1 MKECPVPWHEHE
13 VVCLGHGSGG
23 RLAWELFEQL
33 FRPAFE
39 SPHLDVPDDAAV
51 LPPIDGRIAVSTDAF
66 VVDPLFFP
74 GGDIG
79 DLAVNGTVND
89 LVVGG
94 AEPLHLTAAFVLEE
108 GLALR
113 DLHAIATSMARA
125 CRRAGVRLV
134 AGDTKVVPRGKGDKV
149 FIATTGIGRVAPGI
163 DLAPDRPA
171 PGHVVIVS
179 GTVGDHGIAIL
190 DARGELGLRCGVQ
203 SDTAPLGAI
212 ARCILEH
219 GPHTVFMRDPTRGGL
234 ASALNEVAVAA
245 RVGIAIDEAR
255 VPVRSPVRGACEVL
269 GLDPLYVANEGKVV
283 AFVDAAEAD
292 AVLSALREQPLGRD
306 AAIIGRVVDDHP
318 GIVVASTTV
327 GGTRV
332 VDLLDGEQL
341 PRIC

>member
-1 MKECPVPWHEHE
+1 MTQCPVPWHEHE

-23 RLAWELFEQL
+23 RLAWELLEQL
-33 FRPAFE
+33 FKPALE
-39 SPHLDVPDDAAV
+39 STHLDVPADAAV
-51 LPPIDGRIAVSTDAF
+51 LAPIDGRIAVTTDAF
-66 VVDPLFFP
+66 VVDPIFFP

-89 LVVGG
+89 LVVCG

-108 GLALR
+108 GLPLR
-113 DLHAIATSMARA
+113 DLQAIVSSMARA

-149 FIATTGIGRVAPGI
+149 FITTTGIGRVPARI

-179 GTVGDHGIAIL
+179 GTLGDHGIAIL
-190 DARGELGLRCGVQ
+190 DARGELGLRCGVV

-212 ARCILEH
+212 ARCVLEH
-219 GPHTVFMRDPTRGGL
+219 GPRTVFMRDPTRGGL
-234 ASALNEVAVAA
+234 ASTLNEVAVAA
-245 RVGIAIDEAR
+245 NVGIAIDEIAI
-255 VPVRSPVRGACEVL
+255 PVREAVRGACEVL
-269 GLDPLYVANEGKVV
+269 GLDPLYIANEGKLV
-283 AFVDAAEAD
+283 AFVHAEEST
-292 AVLSALREQPLGRD
+292 AVLEALRQQPLGRD
-306 AAIIGRVVDDHP
+306 AAIIGRVVADHP
-318 GIVVASTTV
+318 GIVVAATSV